1 MLVKLIRN
9 QPQGK
14 ALFGQLYVDGEY
26 FCDTLENTD
35 YAIPTGFYRLR
46 VTMSP
51 RFKIFLPI
59 LDGVWGYRK
68 DYVSNDNTDNLRGS
82 SINDNI
88 DNLRGNQLPAAL
100 KENTPCRSRDVL
112 ISPKGSNDRSAYD
125 SSGTLSK
132 LSSNNNS
139 SLSSNNNIVDIVE
152 SKNIVVSSPRQE
164 VLISPKGSNDRSAYD
179 SSGNNRSNE
188 CEIRMLSK
196 LSSIN
201 TSTLRTGIRIHAG
214 NTIQDT
220 EGCILVGKAD
230 VGDRAPQ
237 KSTDFSG
244 TPLAMRL
251 LGDEAKGKRL
261 LSSLKTLHRLCDVL
275 LNYQNQNHNE
285 EMYIEVSEPDP
296 YPLYDVLCPPELQQH
311 ALDARYELKRQ
322 RDLRARKSQH

>member
-1 MLVKLIRN
+1 MLIKLIRN

-51 RFKIFLPI
+51 RFNIFLPI

-68 DYVSNDNTDNLRGS
+68 DYVSNDNTDNLRG
-82 SINDNI
+82 
-88 DNLRGNQLPAAL
+88 NQYPCHAQSEHNPLPL
-100 KENTPCRSRDVL
+100 EGVL
-112 ISPKGSNDRSAYD
+112 ISHSVERSA
-125 SSGTLSK
+125 
-132 LSSNNNS
+132 
-139 SLSSNNNIVDIVE
+139 
-152 SKNIVVSSPRQE
+152 SP
-164 VLISPKGSNDRSAYD
+164 YD

-188 CEIRMLSK
+188 CEIRILSP

-220 EGCILVGKAD
+220 EGCILVGEAD
-230 VGDRAPQ
+230 LPN
-237 KSTDFSG
+237 
-244 TPLAMRL
+244 L
-251 LGDEAKGKRL
+251 RL

-275 LNYQNQNHNE
+275 LNYKNTTND
-285 EMYIEVSEPDP
+285 EMYIEILEP
-296 YPLYDVLCPPELQQH
+296 
-311 ALDARYELKRQ
+311 R
-322 RDLRARKSQH
+322 LR

>member
-1 MLVKLIRN
+1 MLIKLIRN
-9 QPQGK
+9 KPSGK

-51 RFKIFLPI
+51 RFRIYLPI

-100 KENTPCRSRDVL
+100 KENTPCRSRDV
-112 ISPKGSNDRSAYD
+112 D
-125 SSGTLSK
+125 SSG
-132 LSSNNNS
+132 
-139 SLSSNNNIVDIVE
+139 
-152 SKNIVVSSPRQE
+152 
-164 VLISPKGSNDRSAYD
+164 
-179 SSGNNRSNE
+179 
-188 CEIRMLSK
+188 MLSK

-214 NTIQDT
+214 NTIDHT
-220 EGCILVGKAD
+220 EGCILVGIKDA
-230 VGDRAPQ
+230 A
-237 KSTDFSG
+237 K
-244 TPLAMRL
+244 PLLDGVSPTGRPNGATGGRL
-251 LGDEAKGKRL
+251 LFSA
-261 LSSLKTLHRLCDVL
+261 KTLNRLREYL
-275 LNYQNQNHNE
+275 LNYQNHNE

-311 ALDARYELKRQ
+311 ALDARYELKQQ